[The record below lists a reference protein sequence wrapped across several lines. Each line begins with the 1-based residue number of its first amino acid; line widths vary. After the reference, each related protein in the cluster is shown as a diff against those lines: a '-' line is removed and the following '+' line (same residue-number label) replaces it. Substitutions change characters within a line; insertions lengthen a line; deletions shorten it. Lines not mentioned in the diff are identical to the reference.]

1 MDAFTESQERRRHFA
16 ERSRHYAER
25 GYDREEAARF
35 VASVLG
41 PTKDAVVLD
50 VGTGKGLLAVALA
63 ARGVAVVT
71 VDPDATDRDLVVEL
85 AREGQ
90 VLDRVEV
97 LTGDAASLGYPDG
110 YFTAAAAM
118 DVLHHLADPEPVLK
132 EMVRTLSPH
141 GELLLADFSREGFDL
156 VSRVHREEG
165 RVHPESGVT
174 LDDAAA
180 LLRGWGLCPVLRLT
194 RHLHEIAVFN
204 RCNHAHGED
213 TLRDMRRLSHPHCV
227 VCGSDSPNGLRLSF
241 SVQPDRSVHSRFDGG
256 AAYQGYPDAIHG
268 GLVATLLDAAM
279 TNCLFALGITAVT
292 ARLNVRYVAP
302 ALWYRPCDVS
312 GRLLRSARGVRYL
325 ASEVRQ
331 DGRVVAEAT
340 GTFRD
345 RPGTVVPGGRPDGQ
359 VVR

>member
-1 MDAFTESQERRRHFA
+1 MELRERRRHFA
-16 ERSRHYAER
+16 ERSRRYAER

-41 PTKDAVVLD
+41 PTQDGLVLD

-63 ARGVAVVT
+63 ARGVPVVT
-71 VDPDATDRDLVVEL
+71 VDSDATDRDLAVEL
-85 AREGQ
+85 AREAQ
-90 VLDRVEV
+90 VLDRVQV
-97 LTGDAASLGYPDG
+97 LTGDAASLGFPDG
-110 YFTAAAAM
+110 HFDAAAAM
-118 DVLHHLADPEPVLK
+118 DVLHHLSSPAPVLR

-156 VSRVHREEG
+156 VSRIHREEG

-180 LLRGWGLCPVLRLT
+180 LLRGWGLFPVLRLT

-204 RCNHAHGED
+204 RSNHARGED
-213 TLRDMRRLSHPHCV
+213 TLRDMRRRSHPHCV
-227 VCGSDSPNGLRLSF
+227 VCGGDNPNGLRLSF
-241 SVQPDRSVHSRFDGG
+241 SVQPDRSVHARFDGG
-256 AAYQGYPDAIHG
+256 AAYQGYPNAIHG
-268 GLVATLLDAAM
+268 GLVATLLDSAM
-279 TNCLFALGITAVT
+279 TNCLFALGISAVT
-292 ARLNVRYVAP
+292 ARLNVRYLAP

-331 DGRVVAEAT
+331 DGRVVAQAT

-345 RPGTVVPGGRPDGQ
+345 RRKAPVGGPDPEGQ
-359 VVR
+359 VVP